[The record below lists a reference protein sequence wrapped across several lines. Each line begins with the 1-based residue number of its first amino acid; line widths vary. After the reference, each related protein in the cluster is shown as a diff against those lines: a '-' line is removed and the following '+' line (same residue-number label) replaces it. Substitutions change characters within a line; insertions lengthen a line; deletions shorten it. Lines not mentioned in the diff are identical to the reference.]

1 LRIQPGNNNN
11 NNENES
17 EHIPC
22 NLIEPEQ
29 QSESEIEFAAL
40 SAISAINACLVAL
53 TLEPMNLHGKS
64 LHHRANY
71 GININMARVARK
83 LYIEDGIFAIPKPK
97 LGKTLDARCRCS
109 SGSGYDSRILPRR
122 RAQSSSV

>member
-17 EHIPC
+17 EHVPC

-29 QSESEIEFAAL
+29 QSESEIEFAA
-40 SAISAINACLVAL
+40 SPAISAINACLVAL
-53 TLEPMNLHGKS
+53 SLEPMNLHEKS

-83 LYIEDGIFAIPKPK
+83 L
-97 LGKTLDARCRCS
+97 
-109 SGSGYDSRILPRR
+109 
-122 RAQSSSV
+122 